1 MDSDSVAIFL
11 PEESERKRQSC
22 RPGRRFFCILA
33 LVAFF
38 TLTIL
43 FGITLGLSVNNTNK
57 YESLRKQYDHLD
69 NDNDG
74 EENYTASN
82 LALINKKINDSEFN
96 WRRKIGGRFDAVDNR
111 LRIQDKYD
119 QNYRSFTNNS
129 FQNITNYL
137 NNLTLTVDNLI
148 SSLSKVNASS
158 DEKIANLRKTL
169 KDIKGDLGETRIAL
183 KRVNGSVRRDLT
195 QVSKSLNVAVKDLKK
210 AFNSLSSSSTKK
222 IQKLLDNWNKT
233 DTEFKQSLERISH
246 YQNATLHLVV
256 EHKSNALSSEIIK
269 VKKNLTQF
277 IRNNTIAMR
286 KNKEYLQK
294 VLNDTRRS
302 LKEAFQKEMSR
313 SETSLNAKIG
323 SLEKQLN
330 LSLANAETNIAA
342 VKNQFQTSVK
352 NLEKEQTSTKDDLSK
367 TKLNLQGVDDK
378 LKTNISALVVKIQN
392 IKITNLK
399 LSSDLNKEQIE
410 RQNIEKDLQELRGIV
425 DKLQNKASRTW
436 GVYTDFIVTFLVSL
450 ICLNI

>member
-43 FGITLGLSVNNTNK
+43 FGITLGLTVNNTNK
-57 YESLRKQYDHLD
+57 YESLRKQYDNLD

-82 LALINKKINDSEFN
+82 LALIDKKINDSEFK
-96 WRRKIGGRFDAVDNR
+96 WRRKISGRLEVVDNR
-111 LRIQDKYD
+111 LRIQHKHDE
-119 QNYRSFTNNS
+119 NYRSFTNKS
-129 FQNITNYL
+129 FENITNYL
-137 NNLTLTVDNLI
+137 DNLTVAVDNLM

-169 KDIKGDLGETRIAL
+169 KDIKGDLGQTRTAL
-183 KRVNGSVRRDLT
+183 KRVNGSVRRDLM
-195 QVSKSLNVAVKDLKK
+195 QISKSLNVSVIDLKK
-210 AFNSLSSSSTKK
+210 AFESFSSLSTKK
-222 IQKLLDNWNKT
+222 IKKLLDSWNKT
-233 DTEFKQSLERISH
+233 DTEFKQSLEQISH
-246 YQNATLHLVV
+246 HQNATLHLVV

-269 VKKNLTQF
+269 IKKNFSLFTH
-277 IRNNTIAMR
+277 NNAIAMG
-286 KNKEYLQK
+286 KNKEFLQQ
-294 VLNDTRRS
+294 VLNETRRN
-302 LKEAFQKEMSR
+302 LTEAFQKEISR
-313 SETSLNAKIG
+313 SETSLNARIG
-323 SLEKQLN
+323 SVEKQLN
-330 LSLANAETNIAA
+330 LSLANVETRIAA
-342 VKNQFQTSVK
+342 VKNQSQTSVN
-352 NLEKEQTSTKDDLSK
+352 NLQKEQTSTKDDLSK

-392 IKITNLK
+392 FKITK
-399 LSSDLNKEQIE
+399 LSDDLNDEKIK
-410 RQNIEKDLQELRGIV
+410 RQKVEKDLQELRVIV
-425 DKLQNKASRTW
+425 DKLQNTASRTW
-436 GVYTDFIVTFLVSL
+436 EVYTYLITFLVSL

>member
-330 LSLANAETNIAA
+330 LSLANAETNIAT